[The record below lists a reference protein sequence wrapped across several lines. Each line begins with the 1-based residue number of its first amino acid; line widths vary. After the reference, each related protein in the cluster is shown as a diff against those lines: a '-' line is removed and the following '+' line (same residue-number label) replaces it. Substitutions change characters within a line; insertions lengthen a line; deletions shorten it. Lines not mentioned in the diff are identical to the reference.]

1 MVLDVTTAPPRKGD
15 SPSPYVA
22 RCLDNADICGWDC
35 DCGAVGATIE
45 GEPPQCQG
53 ALWRA
58 VNAPQ
63 GEQRLVGLD
72 TLADPAEWMIQCLQM
87 VKPPLR

>member
-1 MVLDVTTAPPRKGD
+1 MVLDVTTGSPEKGD

-53 ALWRA
+53 RVMACR
-58 VNAPQ
+58 
-63 GEQRLVGLD
+63 QR
-72 TLADPAEWMIQCLQM
+72 
-87 VKPPLR
+87 PPKASSR